1 MLSAAMRAVNVEC
14 RYEGLSM
21 LSAPMRA
28 VNVECRYEG
37 CQC

>member
-14 RYEGLSM
+14 RYVGLSM

-28 VNVECRYEG
+28 VNVECPY
-37 CQC
+37 